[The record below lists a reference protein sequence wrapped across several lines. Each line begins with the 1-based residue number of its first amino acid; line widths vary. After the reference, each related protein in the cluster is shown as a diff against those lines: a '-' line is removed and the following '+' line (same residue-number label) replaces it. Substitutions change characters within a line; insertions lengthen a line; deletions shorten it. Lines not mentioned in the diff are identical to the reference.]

1 MCLIML
7 SAIISNYIWFKIESQ
22 EENLSLLDFC
32 IVRSKSTK
40 FGKMLFRIIIL
51 LLGTKRYISLL

>member
-1 MCLIML
+1 MCLIIL

-22 EENLSLLDFC
+22 EHLSLLDFC

>member
-1 MCLIML
+1 MCLIIL

-22 EENLSLLDFC
+22 ENLSLFDFC

>member
-1 MCLIML
+1 MPDNTFC
-7 SAIISNYIWFKIESQ
+7 NYFQWFKIESQ
-22 EENLSLLDFC
+22 ENLSLLDFC

>member
-22 EENLSLLDFC
+22 ENLSLLDFC